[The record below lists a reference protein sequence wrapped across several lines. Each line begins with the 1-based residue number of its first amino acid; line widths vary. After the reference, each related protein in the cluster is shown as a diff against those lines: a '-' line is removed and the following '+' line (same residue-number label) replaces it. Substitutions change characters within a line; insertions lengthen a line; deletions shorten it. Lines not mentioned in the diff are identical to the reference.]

1 MDIKNKVV
9 IVTGASSGIG
19 LAAAELFA
27 RKGAKLVLAARS
39 KDTLDKL
46 ASEMPDAVAVQTD
59 MTKADSVKAMVAGG
73 FRHFG
78 RIDVLVN
85 NAGQGYDSAVEDIES
100 EKLQHIF
107 NLTIIGPV
115 TAMQQVIPIMRRQ
128 GGGAIVN
135 ISSGLAKMDL
145 PSLSPYASIKAAI
158 AKISLAARQ
167 ELEKDR
173 IVVSVVYR
181 STEYGQISH
190 GRNIRT
196 PLPAS
201 TTRDS

>member
-1 MDIKNKVV
+1 MNIKNKVV
-9 IVTGASSGIG
+9 IITGASWGIG
-19 LAAAELFA
+19 LATARLFA
-27 RKGAKLVLAARS
+27 GKGARLVLAARS
-39 KDTLDKL
+39 GDVLERL
-46 ASEMPDAVAVQTD
+46 ASELPDAMAVRTDMTRPDAVR
-59 MTKADSVKAMVAGG
+59 SMVAEGC
-73 FRHFG
+73 RHFG

-85 NAGQGYDSAVEDIES
+85 NAGQGYDSFVESIEV
-100 EKLQHIF
+100 EKLRSIF
-107 NLTIIGPV
+107 DLSIVGPL